1 MIIGDSSALVA
12 LAVVNQLELLEKL
25 YDNLYIPE
33 AVFNEVT
40 QIGKPQSDKLR
51 QFLQSRV
58 KRVDLTLTQLGL
70 GLGELEAIT
79 LYKNLDADVLLIDDN
94 RAKKYASLNGVKVIG
109 SLGILIK
116 AKEQGHIEKVKPL
129 LDEIQKSEV
138 YIAMKLIEKV
148 LEICGENISVRR

>member
-40 QIGKPQSDKLR
+40 QIGKPQSNKLR
-51 QFLQSRV
+51 QFLQSKV
-58 KRVDLTLTQLGL
+58 KLVDLILTQLGL

-116 AKEQGHIEKVKPL
+116 AKEQGHIDKVKPL
-129 LDEIQKSEV
+129 LDKIQKSEV
-138 YIAMKLIEKV
+138 YISMKLIEKV
-148 LEICGENISVRR
+148 LEICGEDL

>member
-25 YDNLYIPE
+25 YDNLYIPQ
-33 AVFNEVT
+33 AVFDEVT
-40 QIGKPQSDKLR
+40 QIGKPQSNKLR
-51 QFLQSRV
+51 QFLQGKV
-58 KRVDLTLTQLGL
+58 KQVDLTLTQLGL

-79 LYKNLDADVLLIDDN
+79 LYKKLDADVLLIDDN
-94 RAKKYASLNGVKVIG
+94 RAKKYAFLNGVKVIG

-116 AKEQGHIEKVKPL
+116 AKEQGHLDKVKPF

-138 YIAMKLIEKV
+138 YISHKLIEKV
-148 LEICGENISVRR
+148 LEICGE

>member
-51 QFLQSRV
+51 QFLQSKV

-79 LYKNLDADVLLIDDN
+79 LYKKLDADVLLIDDN

-116 AKEQGHIEKVKPL
+116 AKEKGHIEKVKPL

-138 YIAMKLIEKV
+138 YISMKLIEKV
-148 LEICGENISVRR
+148 LEICGEEL

>member
-1 MIIGDSSALVA
+1 VIIGDSSALVA

-51 QFLQSRV
+51 QFLQRKV
-58 KRVDLTLTQLGL
+58 KQVDLTLTQLGL

-79 LYKNLDADVLLIDDN
+79 LYKKLDADVLLIDDN

-116 AKEQGHIEKVKPL
+116 AKEKGHIEKVKPL
-129 LDEIQKSEV
+129 LDEIQKSKV
-138 YIAMKLIEKV
+138 YISMKLIEKV
-148 LEICGENISVRR
+148 LEICGEDL

>member
-25 YDNLYIPE
+25 YDNLYIPQ
-33 AVFNEVT
+33 AVFDEVT
-40 QIGKPQSDKLR
+40 QIGKPQSNKLR
-51 QFLQSRV
+51 QFLQSKV
-58 KRVDLTLTQLGL
+58 KQVDLTLTQLGL

-79 LYKNLDADVLLIDDN
+79 LYKKLDADVLLIDDN

-116 AKEQGHIEKVKPL
+116 AKEQGYIERVKPL

-138 YIAMKLIEKV
+138 YISKKLIEKV
-148 LEICGENISVRR
+148 LEICGEN